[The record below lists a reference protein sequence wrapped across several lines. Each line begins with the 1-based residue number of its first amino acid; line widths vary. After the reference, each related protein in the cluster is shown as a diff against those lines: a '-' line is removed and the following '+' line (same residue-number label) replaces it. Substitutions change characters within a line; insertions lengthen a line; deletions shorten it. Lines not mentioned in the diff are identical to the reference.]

1 MKARVAVII
10 VAALVA
16 LVGVGALVLY
26 AQGANSRA
34 VAGARPQQVY
44 VADKVVP
51 AGTSLQDAVNQR
63 LLSRTNVP
71 AESTPQGALTQVT
84 PQNQGLVAVNDI
96 QAGEFVLSARF
107 APQAVGTQAISVPK
121 GTVAVSA
128 ELSDPAR
135 VAQFLTPGSHIV
147 IYDTYDKQ
155 VGGVASSTTEV
166 LLRDVQ
172 VIAVGSSA
180 LTPSAAGAPAV
191 DTKTGVVPV
200 TVALPP
206 GDATRLVHAIQTGKL
221 YFGLRGSGADVTQGG
236 SVSDSSLFSD
246 K

>member
-1 MKARVAVII
+1 MKARVAVVV

-44 VADKVVP
+44 VADRVVP

-63 LLSRTNVP
+63 LLSRTNLP

-84 PQNQGLVAVNDI
+84 AQNKDLVAVNEI
-96 QAGEFVLSARF
+96 QTGEFVLSTRF
-107 APQAVGTQAISVPK
+107 QPQAVGAQAISVPK

-135 VAQFLTPGSHIV
+135 VGQFLTPGSHIV
-147 IYDTYDKQ
+147 IYDTFDKPGSAGQ
-155 VGGVASSTTEV
+155 VTPTTEV
-166 LLRDVQ
+166 LLEDVL
-172 VIAVGSSA
+172 VIAVGSASLSPTGGDA
-180 LTPSAAGAPAV
+180 QSTDAKAG
-191 DTKTGVVPV
+191 TVPV

-206 GDATRLVHAIQTGKL
+206 SDSTRLVHAIQTGKL
-221 YFGLRGSGADVTQGG
+221 YFGLRGSGVDLSQSG
-236 SVSDSSLFSD
+236 SVSDSSLFP
-246 K
+246 